1 MVLWNDRSLNGCV
14 CTDFWARYIRFLEP
28 REPEAAKDAMLR
40 AQGIHCKAQPEMQ
53 LLAARFLERHGD
65 IGAARAAYEL
75 VLSKLAPG
83 LVSAVLACA
92 NFERRQV
99 CHSGTTTPVLT
110 LYVLPA
116 LARYRRTLVVDF
128 QQHVQP

>member
-1 MVLWNDRSLNGCV
+1 MVLWDDPSLNGCV
-14 CTDFWARYIRFLEP
+14 CADFWARYIRFLEP
-28 REPEAAKDAMLR
+28 REPEAAKNAMLR
-40 AQGIHCKAQPEMQ
+40 AQGIHCKVQPEMQ

-65 IGAARAAYEL
+65 IAAARAAYEL

-99 CHSGTTTPVLT
+99 CHSGTT
-110 LYVLPA
+110 LYLHYTYYLP
-116 LARYRRTLVVDF
+116 LPDTDG
-128 QQHVQP
+128 P